1 MTTNTVTFREAAQ
14 GKILKGVQTLSNAVK
29 ATLGPRG
36 RNVLIEQDYGV
47 PQTTKDG
54 ITVARSITLKDP
66 LESMGAQMVR
76 EASSKTADMA
86 GDGTTT
92 SVVLAEAIYTE
103 GMKAVSSGANPIL
116 IKRGIDKAVVEA
128 VKAIRAQAKPITTQA
143 EIESVAT
150 GSANWDASI
159 GKMIAG
165 AFEKVGKDG
174 VITIEDSNTAESTI
188 DIVDGM
194 QIDRGYVSPY
204 FVTND
209 KRMTCELEN
218 PYILLYETRLD
229 SLNTMLPVLQEVFK
243 TGRSLLMIAQEIEGE
258 LLPILVVNKLQK
270 GFKLC
275 AVKAPSFGED
285 RHATMEDIATLTGA
299 KYITTALGVRLE
311 NVQLS
316 DLGSARRV
324 IIDKDKTTII
334 DGAGSKEAVDTRIA
348 QVKEQISQAKQDY
361 ERTSLQERLGRLIG
375 GIAAIRVGAPTEPE
389 LKEKKDRLD
398 DSLRATR
405 SALEEGIVAGG
416 GAALLH
422 TAKAVEATETDNDA
436 ERLGVQIIRKAL
448 ESPLRTLCENAGRS
462 DYASIIKQVIDNSHN
477 AYGFDVAKESFG
489 DLVTQGIIDPAK
501 VTRCA
506 LENAASVA
514 GLLLTSEVA
523 ITNDREEPKTHAQPS
538 RNQ

>member
-523 ITNDREEPKTHAQPS
+523 ITNDREEQKPHAQPS

>member
-299 KYITTALGVRLE
+299 KYITAALGVRLE

-523 ITNDREEPKTHAQPS
+523 ITNDREEQKPHAQPS

>member
-448 ESPLRTLCENAGRS
+448 ESPLRTLCENAGRG
-462 DYASIIKQVIDNSHN
+462 DYQYVVKQVVSCDSD

>member
-299 KYITTALGVRLE
+299 KYITAALGVRLE

-448 ESPLRTLCENAGRS
+448 ESPLRTLCENAGRG
-462 DYASIIKQVIDNSHN
+462 DYQYVVKQVVSCDSD

-523 ITNDREEPKTHAQPS
+523 ITNDREEQKPHAQPS